1 MAQPTPNKPV
11 SPRTEAIARS
21 FYDQLSREG
30 FTPQQVVGLATNLL
44 DLVRDDLHRLPAP
57 AQAK

>member
-1 MAQPTPNKPV
+1 MSQSKHETVAIPA
-11 SPRTEAIARS
+11 PRAIAQS
-21 FYDQLSREG
+21 FYDQLAREG

-44 DLVRDDLHRLPAP
+44 DLVHADLRRAPEP

>member
-1 MAQPTPNKPV
+1 MAQPTPKKPV
-11 SPRTEAIARS
+11 SKRSQAMARS
-21 FYDQLSREG
+21 FYEQLAREG

-44 DLVRDDLHRLPAP
+44 DLVHDDLHRLPAP